1 MTALDLPVVGVKSL
15 NTLLARREAL
25 GGNAK
30 PALGVSYLLHMLGA
44 LSLMMLARVPGGPGD
59 LGLGSPAKLVTA
71 SLLYSGVE
79 GNAAQKPAAREPEI
93 PEPEPKVAEPPPEAQ
108 PASPVADYREVT
120 RKPTPTPRPKPT
132 RTPSGAMRP
141 APTAM
146 ARTTPPTARARNA
159 RGSAGSNDDLLKVE
173 GGERGSPTGV
183 LGGDPDADGSG
194 GGGGLG
200 MLIFTDQWYVE
211 RIRDIVYRNWGNPFA
226 GRARPENLRLATVVS
241 FRIDRDGR
249 ISEARLVQSSGNDAW
264 DRSAI
269 RAAENS
275 RLPPLPA
282 SYPGRDL
289 RVRYRFY
296 DEGAP

>member
-1 MTALDLPVVGVKSL
+1 MTASDLPFVAVTSL
-15 NTLLARREAL
+15 NALLTKRGTLR
-25 GGNAK
+25 GDVK
-30 PALGVSYLLHMLGA
+30 PALGISYLVHLVSA
-44 LSLMMLARVPGGPGD
+44 LAFFMVARLPGGPGD
-59 LGLGSPAKLVTA
+59 AGLGPQAKLVSA
-71 SLLYSGVE
+71 SLLYPGAE
-79 GNAAQKPAAREPEI
+79 GGAAPKPDEPK
-93 PEPEPKVAEPPPEAQ
+93 PEPEPQEAPPEVEPLPPEPEPPR
-108 PASPVADYREVT
+108 PAEYREVK
-120 RKPTPTPRPKPT
+120 RNATPTPKPKPS
-132 RTPSGAMRP
+132 RTPFERP
-141 APTAM
+141 TPRLTPPP
-146 ARTTPPTARARNA
+146 ARATTPGRAGSG
-159 RGSAGSNDDLLKVE
+159 GSANDELLKVA

-183 LGGDPDADGSG
+183 LGGDPDSDGGG

-226 GRARPENLRLATVVS
+226 GRARPDHVRLATVVS

-249 ISEARLVQSSGNDAW
+249 ISEAKLVQSSGNDAW